1 MTVGFGKV
9 MVIVFVIAHDIDHM
23 SKLLTAALHKVVIP
37 IATVFCS
44 HDVVGIMLCDI
55 PSHKD
60 ITTENQHISVAAV
73 VKLQVTKFK
82 V

>member
-1 MTVGFGKV
+1 M
-9 MVIVFVIAHDIDHM
+9 I
-23 SKLLTAALHKVVIP
+23 S
-37 IATVFCS
+37 IATVFHS
-44 HDVVGIMLCDI
+44 HDVVRVTLGKI

-60 ITTENQHISVAAV
+60 IATENQHISTAAV

>member
-1 MTVGFGKV
+1 MTVGFSKV

-23 SKLLTAALHKVVIP
+23 SKLFTASLHKVMIP

-55 PSHKD
+55 SSHKD
-60 ITTENQHISVAAV
+60 IATQDQHISAAAV